1 MKGTQWLLVDAGG
14 FNAGAGTLN
23 KFKAEYILKGLT
35 KMGYHAINAAQRDFA
50 HGALPLV
57 EQSKKDGVP
66 LISANAY
73 GEKGNRLLPA
83 YRIVRVPS
91 AGSKRELSI
100 GVIGVSPSYELSWQP
115 PPGTEKA
122 RFADPV
128 PEVQNAVSALR
139 KQCDAIV
146 LLTFMTW
153 GEAHELV
160 EKVEGIHVVVVGN
173 SGYQNQEASLENGVL
188 FLPGGRQGKLAR
200 VANAQID
207 EQGVT
212 SFSAKDKPLDDS
224 FPDDP
229 EMVAVLKEH
238 KKRLEEWRASL
249 MQNPGARPK

>member
-1 MKGTQWLLVDAGG
+1 MKGAQWLIVDAGG

-23 KFKAEYILKGLT
+23 RFKAESILEGLT

-57 EQSKKDGVP
+57 EQSKKNGVP

-73 GEKGNRLLPA
+73 GEKGKRLLPA
-83 YRIVRVPS
+83 YRIVHLPS
-91 AGSKRELSI
+91 AGSSRELSI
-100 GVIGVSPSYELSWQP
+100 GVIGVSPPYELTWQP

-128 PEVQNAVSALR
+128 PEVQSAVAVLR
-139 KQCDAIV
+139 KQCDVIV

-153 GEAHELV
+153 AEAHELA
-160 EKVEGIHVVVVGN
+160 EKVQGVHVVVVGN

-200 VANAQID
+200 VATVQID
-207 EQGVT
+207 EKGVS
-212 SFSAKDKPLDDS
+212 SFTAKEKPLDDS

-229 EMVAVLKEH
+229 DMVAVLKEH
-238 KKRLEEWRASL
+238 EKRLEEWRASL
-249 MQNPGARPK
+249 MQSPGVRPK